1 MNLSTSSCLCC
12 DDVTL
17 LVTFVTFVT
26 FVTLITRLVTH
37 LVTGSGDT

>member
-12 DDVTL
+12 EDVTL
-17 LVTFVTFVT
+17 LVTFVT
-26 FVTLITRLVTH
+26 FVTLITRLVTD